1 MEIKK
6 FAPAFKILTY
16 FGTQK
21 ERRLKRTGW
30 SKTNAFHICITSYK
44 LVIQDQAAFRRKKWK
59 YLVLDEAH
67 HIKNFRSQRWQTL
80 LNFNSKRRL
89 LLTGT
94 PLQNN
99 LMELWSLLH
108 FLMPHIFES
117 HKEFKDWFSNP
128 VTGMIEGTE
137 TVNQDIIERLHKIL
151 RPFLLRR
158 LKKDVEK
165 SLKDKI
171 EHVIPCPLSKRQR
184 LLYEDFMASGQT
196 RDTLGSGSFLG
207 IMNVLMQ
214 LRKVCNHPDL
224 FEERPIRSPHEM
236 QPLVMQTAGFVLTAL
251 DNGPLASEVH
261 LDLLNLN
268 LASYC
273 ELDSYDAVRTFTL
286 RTRPQLITEVSS
298 RRLGADGSE
307 SSVPALPSLL
317 PTVSPLRAVL
327 LAQQERRLAWRKGVR
342 THMAFINEKR
352 CTRVPMYSHGMR
364 RSVHVQLTTARLHA
378 YGAAEVAPLEV
389 PTAMHGLSLSF
400 ERRYEGM
407 QADLEAFATQIVK
420 ARAPPLRLST
430 RHDPSE
436 AAAARAR
443 LGLVARLP
451 QERATL
457 MQPVLVRQ
465 SLFFPDKRLIQ
476 WDCGKLQVLDNLL
489 RQLQRDEH
497 RCLIF
502 TQMTKMLN
510 VLESWINIAGYTYL
524 RLDGA
529 TKTEDRQKLM
539 DRFNGSTKY
548 FIFILATRAGGLGI
562 NLTGAD
568 TVIFYDS
575 DWNPTIDLQAQDRA
589 HRIGQTKQ
597 VTIYRL
603 VSESTVEEN
612 ILRKSN
618 QKRLLDSVVIQSGGF
633 TTDFFKE
640 GTKGVLD
647 LFEQPEGAEPAADSA
662 AAPAPRPAAAEVEAA
677 AGKAAGK
684 KGKAEGKA
692 AGKRGKKEAAAEA
705 SSGKEAAAGGKG
717 GKGVEAS
724 SGATKRAQDVSA
736 EEMEQ
741 AMLVGQ
747 DAEDVEMMQ
756 SEQAQQARD
765 NAEFDESVPF
775 LEDGD
780 EGAGGKAGAGTDGGE
795 TTDGGA
801 TTDGGRRAKKASA
814 GAPSTSAAAAAGS
827 SQPLAV
833 GASGAQPAAAGAAQ
847 VDQELLADFGEV
859 AEGGNPTSV
868 VQRLEAALTPVQRYM
883 LRFVEEVF
891 AAYTAQQE
899 AALGF
904 EQEEWQL
911 GAMRKQQEE
920 VEAAADEEDEVL
932 FYEVREAPPSQGFG
946 EGKAG
951 GRKGRKGGGGAKGS
965 QAEGSGEQGGRSAQE
980 AALANASVYLQQQA
994 AASGLELTA
1003 ELQDLEMQLWGP
1015 PAPPDADE
1023 DELYVSAPGFS
1034 SDDDGVGGRGG
1045 QLVSLQFS
1053 GLVTEGAQGVQRVR
1067 ASISERKRLSREG
1080 RSDDEGGLVGD
1091 RRSRRDAMRAR
1102 QMARQSEADVRAGGG
1117 SGARMSTRKRHAP
1130 FRMDDEDDGWD
1141 EPLDDELD
1149 MPGGGGGQDGRG
1161 GSGGGGGGSGGA
1173 PGDRDR
1179 RSHKKRRP
1187 EGGLGGRRDEFGGS
1201 SAPRSGYMPSSRD
1214 AAAVL
1219 AQRGAGKAGIGGLA
1233 GRGRKAEEIT
1243 RPMDTMWA
1251 PEEDAALL
1259 KAIHAF
1265 GNANWELVADVLSS
1279 LIPTRHRS
1287 AKACYERCSHVLLP
1301 RDEAPREPGTL
1312 HTEVALH
1319 STSGRDPPG
1328 SLSSLPQHAL
1338 CPPPPPAQLDAG
1350 LADRGSI
1357 GEGMRRA
1364 EAARGASMPQTAQ
1377 QAAISTLTLALTLTL
1392 TLASPLTLTLT
1403 LTLT

>member
-137 TVNQDIIERLHKIL
+137 TVNQDVIERLHKIL

-171 EHVIPCPLSKRQR
+171 EHVVPCPLSKRQR

-298 RRLGADGSE
+298 RRLGPEGSE

-407 QADLEAFATQIVK
+407 QDDLEAFATQIVK

-451 QERATL
+451 QERAAL
-457 MQPVLVRQ
+457 MQPVLARQ

-476 WDCGKLQVLDNLL
+476 WDCGKLQVLDTLL
-489 RQLQRDEH
+489 RQLHRDEH

-647 LFEQPEGAEPAADSA
+647 LFEQPAAAAGADGAEPAGSA
-662 AAPAPRPAAAEVEAA
+662 AAAAAAPRPAAAEAEAA

-705 SSGKEAAAGGKG
+705 SSGKEAAAGGKGVKG

-780 EGAGGKAGAGTDGGE
+780 EGAGGKAGAGAGTDGGE

-801 TTDGGRRAKKASA
+801 TTDGRSRDPFEIFGRRVPGA
-814 GAPSTSAAAAAGS
+814 GASLDFSSSASLTDLRGRRRSPVRSATGRPRPPPPNRGRRGLNAR
-827 SQPLAV
+827 LF
-833 GASGAQPAAAGAAQ
+833 
-847 VDQELLADFGEV
+847 EEV
-859 AEGGNPTSV
+859 AE
-868 VQRLEAALTPVQRYM
+868 
-883 LRFVEEVF
+883 
-891 AAYTAQQE
+891 
-899 AALGF
+899 
-904 EQEEWQL
+904 
-911 GAMRKQQEE
+911 
-920 VEAAADEEDEVL
+920 
-932 FYEVREAPPSQGFG
+932 
-946 EGKAG
+946 
-951 GRKGRKGGGGAKGS
+951 
-965 QAEGSGEQGGRSAQE
+965 
-980 AALANASVYLQQQA
+980 
-994 AASGLELTA
+994 
-1003 ELQDLEMQLWGP
+1003 
-1015 PAPPDADE
+1015 
-1023 DELYVSAPGFS
+1023 
-1034 SDDDGVGGRGG
+1034 
-1045 QLVSLQFS
+1045 
-1053 GLVTEGAQGVQRVR
+1053 
-1067 ASISERKRLSREG
+1067 
-1080 RSDDEGGLVGD
+1080 
-1091 RRSRRDAMRAR
+1091 
-1102 QMARQSEADVRAGGG
+1102 
-1117 SGARMSTRKRHAP
+1117 
-1130 FRMDDEDDGWD
+1130 
-1141 EPLDDELD
+1141 
-1149 MPGGGGGQDGRG
+1149 
-1161 GSGGGGGGSGGA
+1161 
-1173 PGDRDR
+1173 
-1179 RSHKKRRP
+1179 
-1187 EGGLGGRRDEFGGS
+1187 
-1201 SAPRSGYMPSSRD
+1201 
-1214 AAAVL
+1214 
-1219 AQRGAGKAGIGGLA
+1219 
-1233 GRGRKAEEIT
+1233 
-1243 RPMDTMWA
+1243 
-1251 PEEDAALL
+1251 AALL
-1259 KAIHAF
+1259 RLGHRRAAGRSEARSCAQF
-1265 GNANWELVADVLSS
+1265 LV
-1279 LIPTRHRS
+1279 P
-1287 AKACYERCSHVLLP
+1287 P
-1301 RDEAPREPGTL
+1301 RDPRA
-1312 HTEVALH
+1312 VAIGRELPH
-1319 STSGRDPPG
+1319 S
-1328 SLSSLPQHAL
+1328 AL
-1338 CPPPPPAQLDAG
+1338 
-1350 LADRGSI
+1350 
-1357 GEGMRRA
+1357 
-1364 EAARGASMPQTAQ
+1364 
-1377 QAAISTLTLALTLTL
+1377 
-1392 TLASPLTLTLT
+1392 
-1403 LTLT
+1403 

>member
-21 ERRLKRTGW
+21 ERRFKRTGW

-117 HKEFKDWFSNP
+117 HREFKDWFSNP

-137 TVNQDIIERLHKIL
+137 TVNQDVIERLHKIL

-236 QPLVMQTAGFVLTAL
+236 QPLVMQTACFVLTAL

-273 ELDSYDAVRTFTL
+273 EFDSYDAVRTFTL

-298 RRLGADGSE
+298 RRLGVAAMPGGHGGGGTHGGLGGSGAGGNHEGGE

-317 PTVSPLRAVL
+317 PTMSPLRAVL

-378 YGAAEVAPLEV
+378 YGAAEAAPLEV

-451 QERATL
+451 QGRAAL
-457 MQPVLVRQ
+457 MQPVLARQ

-476 WDCGKLQVLDNLL
+476 WDCGKLQVLDTLL
-489 RQLQRDEH
+489 RQLHRDEH

-510 VLESWINIAGYTYL
+510 VLESWINIAGYNYL

-647 LFEQPEGAEPAADSA
+647 LFEQPAVA
-662 AAPAPRPAAAEVEAA
+662 AARAARPV
-677 AGKAAGK
+677 
-684 KGKAEGKA
+684 
-692 AGKRGKKEAAAEA
+692 A
-705 SSGKEAAAGGKG
+705 SL
-717 GKGVEAS
+717 
-724 SGATKRAQDVSA
+724 RAQR
-736 EEMEQ
+736 Q
-741 AMLVGQ
+741 
-747 DAEDVEMMQ
+747 
-756 SEQAQQARD
+756 
-765 NAEFDESVPF
+765 
-775 LEDGD
+775 
-780 EGAGGKAGAGTDGGE
+780 
-795 TTDGGA
+795 
-801 TTDGGRRAKKASA
+801 RR
-814 GAPSTSAAAAAGS
+814 
-827 SQPLAV
+827 
-833 GASGAQPAAAGAAQ
+833 
-847 VDQELLADFGEV
+847 
-859 AEGGNPTSV
+859 
-868 VQRLEAALTPVQRYM
+868 RL
-883 LRFVEEVF
+883 
-891 AAYTAQQE
+891 
-899 AALGF
+899 
-904 EQEEWQL
+904 
-911 GAMRKQQEE
+911 
-920 VEAAADEEDEVL
+920 
-932 FYEVREAPPSQGFG
+932 
-946 EGKAG
+946 
-951 GRKGRKGGGGAKGS
+951 
-965 QAEGSGEQGGRSAQE
+965 
-980 AALANASVYLQQQA
+980 
-994 AASGLELTA
+994 
-1003 ELQDLEMQLWGP
+1003 
-1015 PAPPDADE
+1015 
-1023 DELYVSAPGFS
+1023 
-1034 SDDDGVGGRGG
+1034 
-1045 QLVSLQFS
+1045 
-1053 GLVTEGAQGVQRVR
+1053 
-1067 ASISERKRLSREG
+1067 
-1080 RSDDEGGLVGD
+1080 
-1091 RRSRRDAMRAR
+1091 
-1102 QMARQSEADVRAGGG
+1102 
-1117 SGARMSTRKRHAP
+1117 
-1130 FRMDDEDDGWD
+1130 
-1141 EPLDDELD
+1141 
-1149 MPGGGGGQDGRG
+1149 
-1161 GSGGGGGGSGGA
+1161 
-1173 PGDRDR
+1173 
-1179 RSHKKRRP
+1179 
-1187 EGGLGGRRDEFGGS
+1187 
-1201 SAPRSGYMPSSRD
+1201 
-1214 AAAVL
+1214 
-1219 AQRGAGKAGIGGLA
+1219 
-1233 GRGRKAEEIT
+1233 
-1243 RPMDTMWA
+1243 
-1251 PEEDAALL
+1251 
-1259 KAIHAF
+1259 
-1265 GNANWELVADVLSS
+1265 
-1279 LIPTRHRS
+1279 
-1287 AKACYERCSHVLLP
+1287 
-1301 RDEAPREPGTL
+1301 
-1312 HTEVALH
+1312 
-1319 STSGRDPPG
+1319 
-1328 SLSSLPQHAL
+1328 
-1338 CPPPPPAQLDAG
+1338 
-1350 LADRGSI
+1350 
-1357 GEGMRRA
+1357 
-1364 EAARGASMPQTAQ
+1364 
-1377 QAAISTLTLALTLTL
+1377 
-1392 TLASPLTLTLT
+1392 
-1403 LTLT
+1403 

>member
-1 MEIKK
+1 M
-6 FAPAFKILTY
+6 
-16 FGTQK
+16 
-21 ERRLKRTGW
+21 
-30 SKTNAFHICITSYK
+30 
-44 LVIQDQAAFRRKKWK
+44 
-59 YLVLDEAH
+59 LDEAH

-137 TVNQDIIERLHKIL
+137 TVNQDVIERLHKIL

-171 EHVIPCPLSKRQR
+171 EVVVPCPLAKRQR

-236 QPLVMQTAGFVLTAL
+236 QPIVMQTAGFVLHAL
-251 DNGPLASEVH
+251 DNGPLANEVH

-298 RRLGADGSE
+298 RRLGEGGD
-307 SSVPALPSLL
+307 SSAPALPSML

-378 YGAAEVAPLEV
+378 YGAAEVAPLDV
-389 PTAMHGLSLSF
+389 PTAMRGLSLSF
-400 ERRYEGM
+400 ERRYESM
-407 QADLEAFATQIVK
+407 QAELEAFATQTLK
-420 ARAPPLRLST
+420 ARAPPLRLSS
-430 RHDPSE
+430 RRDPSE

-443 LGLVARLP
+443 LGLLARLP
-451 QERATL
+451 QERAAL

-476 WDCGKLQVLDNLL
+476 WDCGKLQVLDELL
-489 RQLQRDEH
+489 RKLHREEH

-647 LFEQPEGAEPAADSA
+647 LFEPAAGADAAEPPPPS
-662 AAPAPRPAAAEVEAA
+662 PPPEAV

-692 AGKRGKKEAAAEA
+692 ASKRGKKEAAAEA
-705 SSGKEAAAGGKG
+705 SSGKEAAGGGKAAKG
-717 GKGVEAS
+717 GKAVEAS
-724 SGATKRAQDVSA
+724 SVATARAQDVSA

-775 LEDGD
+775 LEDG
-780 EGAGGKAGAGTDGGE
+780 EESAGGKAGAGTDGGE

-801 TTDGGRRAKKASA
+801 TTDGGRRAKKA
-814 GAPSTSAAAAAGS
+814 GAAASGGGGS
-827 SQPLAV
+827 SQLVAA
-833 GASGAQPAAAGAAQ
+833 GTSGVQPAAAGAAQ

-859 AEGGNPTSV
+859 AEGGNPTSIV
-868 VQRLEAALTPVQRYM
+868 ERLEAALTPVQRYM
-883 LRFVEEVF
+883 LRFVEDVF

-904 EQEEWQL
+904 QQEEWQL
-911 GAMRKQQEE
+911 DAMRKEQEE
-920 VEAAADEEDEVL
+920 AEAAAEEEDEVL
-932 FYEVREAPPSQGFG
+932 FYEVREPPPS
-946 EGKAG
+946 EGTAG
-951 GRKGRKGGGGAKGS
+951 GRKGRGAKAKAGGAKGA
-965 QAEGSGEQGGRSAQE
+965 QAEGSGAQAGRSAQE

-1034 SDDDGVGGRGG
+1034 SDDDGGGRGG

-1080 RSDDEGGLVGD
+1080 RSDDESGLVGD
-1091 RRSRRDAMRAR
+1091 RRSRRDVMRAR
-1102 QMARQSEADVRAGGG
+1102 QLAREGEADVRSG

-1130 FRMDDEDDGWD
+1130 FRMDDEDDWD
-1141 EPLDDELD
+1141 DPLDDELD
-1149 MPGGGGGQDGRG
+1149 GVPPAAAAAQ
-1161 GSGGGGGGSGGA
+1161 
-1173 PGDRDR
+1173 GDRDR

-1187 EGGLGGRRDEFGGS
+1187 DGAGPLGGS
-1201 SAPRSGYMPSSRD
+1201 NAPRSGYMPSSRD

-1219 AQRGAGKAGIGGLA
+1219 AQRGGKAGVLA
-1233 GRGRKAEEIT
+1233 GRGRKPEEIT

-1265 GNANWELVADVLSS
+1265 GNANWELV
-1279 LIPTRHRS
+1279 
-1287 AKACYERCSHVLLP
+1287 
-1301 RDEAPREPGTL
+1301 
-1312 HTEVALH
+1312 
-1319 STSGRDPPG
+1319 SGRLVTLPG
-1328 SLSSLPQHAL
+1328 LQP
-1338 CPPPPPAQLDAG
+1338 
-1350 LADRGSI
+1350 
-1357 GEGMRRA
+1357 
-1364 EAARGASMPQTAQ
+1364 
-1377 QAAISTLTLALTLTL
+1377 
-1392 TLASPLTLTLT
+1392 
-1403 LTLT
+1403 